1 MIQAVSAVAEAVPVT
16 AEAVP
21 VTAEAVPVMA
31 VALILHRNEM
41 EEKVTL
47 TATVV
52 TRKHCHTW
60 YTAPPSVQYPPYTM
74 QECLPG

>member
-1 MIQAVSAVAEAVPVT
+1 MIQAVSAVPSVAVPV
-16 AEAVP
+16 
-21 VTAEAVPVMA
+21 PVMAEA

-47 TATVV
+47 TVTVV

-60 YTAPPSVQYPPYTM
+60 CTAPMSVQYPPNTM
-74 QECLPG
+74 QECLTG